1 MSSVQFNCSFLS
13 NSLRQHGLQ
22 HARLPCPSS
31 IPGAGSNSYLLSRRC
46 HPAISS
52 SVIHFSSCLQAF
64 PASGSFPMSWLFPSG
79 GQSMGTLS
87 SASTLPMNIQDW
99 FPLWLIGW
107 ISLQSKGPS
116 RVFSK
121 LHHSAKASLLWCSA
135 FFIVQLSHPYITT
148 GKSIALNTWTLS
160 IKYVSAF

>member
-1 MSSVQFNCSFLS
+1 MN
-13 NSLRQHGLQ
+13 
-22 HARLPCPSS
+22 ARPPCPS
-31 IPGAGSNSYLLSRRC
+31 PTAGAYPNPCPLSRWC
-46 HPAISS
+46 HPTISS
-52 SVIHFSSCLQAF
+52 SGIPFSSCLQAF

-99 FPLWLIGW
+99 FPLRLIGW